1 MSLKPLN
8 DLTPLESDKRIK
20 IRVEKFMELWEEL
33 NEMELPK
40 EVSSFINREV
50 DHINNLE
57 GKGDVFKALGRSQ
70 SAILKRIKDEMG
82 LVPAN
87 YHRNMWLGLGMAIF
101 GVPMGVALG
110 LSLQNMAFIGIGI
123 PIGLA
128 IGIGI
133 GISADSRAKQEG
145 KQLRFEA

>member
-57 GKGDVFKALGRSQ
+57 EKGDVFKALGRSQ

>member
-50 DHINNLE
+50 DHINDLE
-57 GKGDVFKALGRSQ
+57 EKGDVFKALGRSQ

-87 YHRNMWLGLGMAIF
+87 YHRNMWLGLGMAVF
-101 GVPMGVALG
+101 GIPMGVALG

-133 GISADSRAKQEG
+133 GISADSKAKQEG